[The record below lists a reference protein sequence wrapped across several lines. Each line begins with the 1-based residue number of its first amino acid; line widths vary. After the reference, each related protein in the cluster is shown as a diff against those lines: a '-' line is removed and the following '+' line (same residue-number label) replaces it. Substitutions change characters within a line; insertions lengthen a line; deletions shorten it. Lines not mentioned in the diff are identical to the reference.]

1 MRIKIVKHMRYLL
14 NNCLENMKKKLS
26 VIMTLSKTFKRNFT
40 GYSLAQIESILLLKA
55 SYLKNLKCELS
66 RLLALKCMGKGFIDE
81 V

>member
-1 MRIKIVKHMRYLL
+1 MSGKY
-14 NNCLENMKKKLS
+14 EKKKLS

-81 V
+81 VWTQGEGVWKCI